1 MPPLRR
7 LLRGPL
13 SPGRSLPIAGVAVA
27 MTAASA
33 LAETPAGAAPRVRP
47 ETREARALFADL
59 TERSVTVRRLVDQL
73 SRSNVVVYIRH
84 RAFTDTTL
92 DGRIGMVRSEGPN
105 RILIVE
111 LRCGRSLVTQLV
123 TLGHELQHAVE
134 IAAAAHVVDAPSLAE
149 HYGLIGQRTNSGPG
163 TLTFETDAA
172 RDTSNEVRRELLGGA
187 VKSSGTSG
195 PSHERE

>member
-1 MPPLRR
+1 
-7 LLRGPL
+7 
-13 SPGRSLPIAGVAVA
+13 

-47 ETREARALFADL
+47 ETRDARALVAEL
-59 TERSVTVRRLVDQL
+59 TERSTTVRHLVDQL
-73 SRSNVVVYIRH
+73 SRSNVIVYVRH

-92 DGRIGMVRSEGPN
+92 DGRIGIVRSEGPN

-111 LRCGRSLVTQLV
+111 LPCGRSLVNQLV
-123 TLGHELQHAVE
+123 ALAHELKHAVE
-134 IAAAAHVVDAPSLAE
+134 IAEAAYVVDAPTLAE
-149 HYGLIGQRTNSGPG
+149 HYELIGRRTSSGPG

-172 RDTSNEVRRELLGGA
+172 RDTSIEVRRELLRVA

-195 PSHERE
+195 PPHERE